1 MSGSRMKVAGRF
13 KPCAHLGCFDLE
25 VFVELNQRSRKWQC
39 PICLKNYSLENI
51 IIDPYFNRITSKMT
65 HCSEDITE
73 IEVKPDGSWR
83 VKTKTEAE
91 RRDVGELAQWHNPDS
106 TPCFPDGGEIKPKVE
121 IVKQTR
127 QEGIS
132 EGNAGTGLKLGIRK
146 NRNGIWEVSKP
157 EDMNTFSSGRL
168 QENFEHHEQ
177 KVIPM
182 SSSATGSGRDGE
194 DQSVNQDAGG
204 NYDFTNN
211 GMELDSLSLNPYT
224 TYGFTDQNLPVPLG
238 NAEVIVLSDSDDD
251 NDILISSGSVYKSNQ
266 NDGNATFSVPSPGI
280 ADPFP
285 EDPTLVT
292 GGNSC
297 LGLFN
302 ANDEYGMPLWPLP
315 SGNQAG
321 PGFQLFNSDV
331 SDALVDL
338 PHGSVNCP
346 LSMNGYMVAPE
357 TVMGSTCLIPDASIG
372 RSDMDVNDGLLD
384 NPLAFGGE
392 DPSLQIFLPTGPS
405 DASMHSDMR
414 DQVDVSNG
422 VRSEDWISLRLGG
435 SASSNYADLVPPT
448 NGLNSRQQMP
458 SSLDSLAGTASSFG
472 INDGRSEKASRQR
485 SDSPFSF
492 PRQKRSVRPRPSSLP
507 IFNKAL
513 CKVLLSLL
521 SVMAATNKDVTI
533 PSEEKTGSASAAE
546 NNSKDSSSKSSVTS
560 STSGE
565 QGRAPPP
572 QSTGLGGASAA
583 AGIPPNPFDFSAM
596 TGLLNDPSIKELAE
610 QISKDPSFNQMA
622 EQLQK
627 TFQGAAAEDAIP
639 NFDTQQYY
647 STMQQV
653 MQNPQFMTMAER
665 LGNALMQDPSMSQM
679 LESFTNPSQKDQIE
693 ERMTR
698 IREDPSLKPILEEIE
713 SGGPAA
719 MMRYWNDKD
728 VLQKLGEAMGLAVS
742 EEAGTSVETSGHE
755 EAEEAGNE
763 DESVV
768 HHCAS
773 VGDAEGLKNALAS
786 GADKDEEDSEG
797 RTALHFSCGYGEV
810 KCAQILLEAGATVDA
825 LDKNKNTALHY
836 AAGYGRKECVALL
849 LENGAA
855 VTLQNMDGKTP
866 IDVAKLNTQQDVL
879 KLLEKD
885 AFLKCTQAQSQI
897 LSAHRFMN
905 PVIGFGP
912 ANKNLSSPFF
922 DCIIFI
928 KLSLLFVMA
937 TTNKDATIPSG
948 SASDAENNSKDSSS
962 KSAETSSTS
971 GEQRR
976 APSQSPGLGGA
987 AAAGFP
993 PNPFDFSAMTGLL
1006 NDPSIKELAEQIAKD
1021 PSFNQMAEQL
1031 QKTFQGATAEDAI
1044 PNFDTQQ
1051 YYSTMQQ
1058 VMQNPQFMTMAEH
1071 LGTALMQDPSMSQ
1084 MLENFTN
1091 PSQKDQIEERMT
1103 RIREDPSLKPIL
1115 EEIESGGP
1123 AAMMRYWNDKDV
1135 LQKLGEAMGLA
1146 VSEEAGTSVE
1156 TSGHEE
1162 AEEAGNEDESV
1173 VHHCASVG
1181 DAEGLKNAL
1190 ASGADK
1196 DEEDSEGRTAL
1207 HFSCG
1212 YGEVKCA
1219 QILLEAGATVDALDK
1234 NKNTALHYAAG
1245 YGRKEC
1251 VALLL
1256 ENGAAVTLQN
1266 MDGKTPIDVAKLNNQ
1281 QDVLKLLEKDAFLF
1295 RCLGFNINKSQ
1306 HSFCVPE

>member
-1 MSGSRMKVAGRF
+1 MDLVASCKDKLAFFRIKELKDVLTQLGLSKQGKKQDLVDRILAILSDEQVSKLWAKKSAIGKEEVAKLVDDTYRKMQVSGATDLASRGQVASDCSNSKFNGEMDDPSHSDTKVRCLCGSSLETESMIKCEDFKCQFWQHIGCVIIPEKPMEGIPQVPDVFYCEICRLSRADPFWVTVAHPLCPVKLVTTNVPADGSRPVQGVEKTFHLTRADKDLLAKQEYDVQAWCMLLNDKVPFRMQWPQDTDLQVNGLAVRAINRPGSQLLGANGRDDGPIVTPF
-13 KPCAHLGCFDLE
+13 VKDGINKISLSGCDARIFCLGVRIVKRRTVQQILNLIPKDSEGERFEDALARVCRCVGGGTATDNADSDSDLE
-25 VFVELNQRSRKWQC
+25 VVADSFGVNLRCPWQC

-885 AFLKCTQAQSQI
+885 AFL
-897 LSAHRFMN
+897 
-905 PVIGFGP
+905 
-912 ANKNLSSPFF
+912 
-922 DCIIFI
+922 
-928 KLSLLFVMA
+928 
-937 TTNKDATIPSG
+937 
-948 SASDAENNSKDSSS
+948 
-962 KSAETSSTS
+962 
-971 GEQRR
+971 
-976 APSQSPGLGGA
+976 
-987 AAAGFP
+987 
-993 PNPFDFSAMTGLL
+993 
-1006 NDPSIKELAEQIAKD
+1006 
-1021 PSFNQMAEQL
+1021 
-1031 QKTFQGATAEDAI
+1031 
-1044 PNFDTQQ
+1044 
-1051 YYSTMQQ
+1051 
-1058 VMQNPQFMTMAEH
+1058 
-1071 LGTALMQDPSMSQ
+1071 
-1084 MLENFTN
+1084 
-1091 PSQKDQIEERMT
+1091 
-1103 RIREDPSLKPIL
+1103 
-1115 EEIESGGP
+1115 
-1123 AAMMRYWNDKDV
+1123 
-1135 LQKLGEAMGLA
+1135 
-1146 VSEEAGTSVE
+1146 
-1156 TSGHEE
+1156 
-1162 AEEAGNEDESV
+1162 
-1173 VHHCASVG
+1173 
-1181 DAEGLKNAL
+1181 
-1190 ASGADK
+1190 
-1196 DEEDSEGRTAL
+1196 
-1207 HFSCG
+1207 
-1212 YGEVKCA
+1212 
-1219 QILLEAGATVDALDK
+1219 
-1234 NKNTALHYAAG
+1234 
-1245 YGRKEC
+1245 
-1251 VALLL
+1251 
-1256 ENGAAVTLQN
+1256 
-1266 MDGKTPIDVAKLNNQ
+1266 
-1281 QDVLKLLEKDAFLF
+1281 
-1295 RCLGFNINKSQ
+1295 
-1306 HSFCVPE
+1306 